1 METASTMIRI
11 GTPIPEFTLPD
22 SRDGR
27 ICSVAELM
35 GDKGL
40 VVAFLSNHC
49 PYVKLMRGAFADFA
63 RAYLPR
69 GIGVVAIMS
78 NDVAAYPEDAP
89 EHMRAVVRRQGFD
102 FPYLYDET
110 QAVAR
115 AFSAACTPDLFLF
128 DASGKLFYRGE
139 FDGARPGNGVPV
151 SGNSLRGAADA
162 LLAGEPPPAQQR
174 PSLGCNIKW
183 RRGNEPD
190 YSGLSAG
197 RFRDS
202 GE

>member
-11 GTPIPEFTLPD
+11 GTPMPEFTLPD
-22 SRDGR
+22 PRGDRVYSL
-27 ICSVAELM
+27 AELM

-49 PYVKLMRGAFADFA
+49 PYVKLMRSAFADFA

-78 NDVAAYPEDAP
+78 NDVDAYPEDAP
-89 EHMRAVVRRQGFD
+89 ERMATVARKVGFN

-110 QAVAR
+110 QAAAQ

-128 DASGKLFYRGE
+128 DASGRLFYRGE
-139 FDGARPGNGVPV
+139 FDGARPGNGIPV
-151 SGNSLRGAADA
+151 TGKSLRAAGDA
-162 LLAGEPPPAQQR
+162 LLAGGPPPAQQR

-190 YSGLSAG
+190 YSGFPASRGHDLG
-197 RFRDS
+197 K
-202 GE
+202 